1 MNQRQ
6 VNVTYSNERQL
17 PADLFQHAEREGGTA
32 LEVKRSDR
40 HLFSRRRCDVI
51 RDGHLSP
58 FITLEKGGSRAEVI
72 ATKKN
77 IFFHL
82 WRGGKLDSDGY
93 WKKKIEKFIG
103 PALFAFE
110 CIFVR

>member
-1 MNQRQ
+1 M
-6 VNVTYSNERQL
+6 
-17 PADLFQHAEREGGTA
+17 A

-72 ATKKN
+72 ATKKKY
-77 IFFHL
+77 FL
-82 WRGGKLDSDGY
+82 SLVERGEVGQRRLLE
-93 WKKKIEKFIG
+93 KKKSRNSLGQPFL
-103 PALFAFE
+103 PSNVFLFGS
-110 CIFVR
+110 CS